1 MKQSIVNFLEFK
13 GKNVL
18 FLSKN
23 GTYWIAIVPVCEA
36 LGINPNRQIQNIKAD
51 PILGPAVAVQ
61 QLQVPGDQLRKMVC
75 LPEKYIYGWIFSIR
89 SESKELIEYK
99 RECYDILFNHFHGVM
114 TGRRELL
121 QEKVSAQS
129 KIRNLEESLREDEN
143 FKEYEKLKA
152 QIARIGLGIKAL
164 EKKEI
169 QEVATLFTGIEDL

>member
-1 MKQSIVNFLEFK
+1 MKQSIVNFLSFK
-13 GKNVL
+13 GKNLL

-23 GTYWIAIVPVCEA
+23 GTFYIAIKPVCEA
-36 LGINPNRQIQNIKAD
+36 IGVDYIRQFKNLSEDAFLQPVLSKQTI
-51 PILGPAVAVQ
+51 
-61 QLQVPGDQLRKMVC
+61 QVPGDQARNMIC
-75 LPEKYIYGWIFSIR
+75 LPERYVYGWILTIR
-89 SESKELIEYK
+89 SESKDLLDYK

-129 KIRNLEESLREDEN
+129 KIRNLEESLREDEK
-143 FKEYEKLKA
+143 FKEYEQLKA

-169 QEVATLFTGIEDL
+169 QEVATLFTGIEEL